1 MIEFEYDINTYIEE
15 VYDDIKID
23 PETLKNLCCNGFS
36 ENRLIKDETYATYE
50 TRSMNDEITESN
62 DKISIIEK
70 PKNQNQIEFLEQ
82 KIIRDVNIIKD
93 SIEQAPKEEEKSTQE
108 NSSFNSNQ
116 EQKALGQ
123 KRKIFET
130 DKRQDTPRTDN
141 LRREAFNVPLIFL
154 RKFFKKHY
162 KLNLKSLKCYEVLG
176 ISCRYMKKHL
186 GLTIKEMLSF
196 NEKNI
201 FNKKLEENVS
211 SSERMTLIYFMNIK
225 YEELFNRYIS
235 GNINF
240 PIIENGTVRIS
251 EFITLEKAKEIKE
264 REWRNIEDFKNN
276 EEFLQKKLKKFE
288 NLSTNMINDIKTGKL
303 ERKVK
308 SKNKKK
314 IENIN

>member
-1 MIEFEYDINTYIEE
+1 MIEFLYDINTYIEE

-23 PETLKNLCCNGFS
+23 PETLNNLCCNRFS
-36 ENRLIKDETYATYE
+36 ENKLIQEETYATYE
-50 TRSMNDEITESN
+50 TRSMDDEITESN

-93 SIEQAPKEEEKSTQE
+93 AIKQTPKEEEKSTQE
-108 NSSFNSNQ
+108 SNSFNSNQ

-123 KRKIFET
+123 KRKYIFFET
-130 DKRQDTPRTDN
+130 DRRQDTPTSRTDN

-162 KLNLKSLKCYEVLG
+162 KLNFKSLKCYKVLG
-176 ISCRYMKKHL
+176 ISCRYMKSHL
-186 GLTIKEMLSF
+186 GLTIEEMLSYK
-196 NEKNI
+196 EKNI
-201 FNKKLEENVS
+201 TNKKLKEKMS
-211 SSERMTLIYFMNIK
+211 SSKRRTLIYFLNIK

-251 EFITLEKAKEIKE
+251 EYITLEKEKEIKE

-276 EEFLQKKLKKFE
+276 EELLQKRLKKFE
-288 NLSTNMINDIKTGKL
+288 KLSKNMIIALKDGKF
-303 ERKVK
+303 ERK
-308 SKNKKK
+308 KKK
-314 IENIN
+314 R